1 MRIAVMAAGAVG
13 GYFGGRLAAAGHNVS
28 FVARGAHLEA
38 IRANG
43 LKIESPLGN
52 LRLNNVHAT
61 SDPKE
66 IGPVDVVLFAVK
78 LWDTE
83 TAAQAAR
90 PLVDANTRVITL
102 QNGVDSVERI
112 APILGADQ
120 TVGGSA
126 YIASV
131 IGAPGVISHTSQF
144 AKMVCGRIDGK
155 PDAQLAAFT
164 AAAKQAGIDITQ
176 SDSID
181 RERWEKFV
189 FLVGLSGATGAMR
202 MPLGPILSDPDT
214 RAFFK
219 SIMAEVIA
227 VARAKRVALDPDFLE
242 SRMTF
247 ADTAPPGMKSSLLHD
262 LERGNRIEIDWL
274 AGKVVALGRELGVP
288 TPANAAVYA
297 MLKLHRMGKS

>member
-13 GYFGGRLAAAGHNVS
+13 GYFGGRLAAAGHDVS
-28 FVARGAHLEA
+28 FIARGAQLEA
-38 IRANG
+38 IRKNG

-52 LRLNNVHAT
+52 LHLNNVRAT
-61 SDPKE
+61 SDPKD
-66 IGPVDVVLFAVK
+66 IGPVEVVLFAVK

-83 TAAQAAR
+83 IAAEKAK
-90 PLVDANTRVITL
+90 PLVGAQTRVITL

-112 APILGADQ
+112 APILGEDKVA
-120 TVGGSA
+120 GGAA

-164 AAAKQAGIDITQ
+164 AAAKEAGIDIAQ
-176 SDSID
+176 AENIN

-189 FLVGLSGATGAMR
+189 FLIGLSGATGATR
-202 MPLGPILSDPDT
+202 MSLGPILADPDT
-214 RAFFK
+214 RAFFR
-219 SIMAEVIA
+219 SLMEEVIA
-227 VARAKRVALDPDFLE
+227 LARAKGVTLAPDFLE
-242 SRMTF
+242 TRMKF
-247 ADTAPPGMKSSLLHD
+247 ADTAPPGMKASLLHD

-297 MLKLHRMGKS
+297 VLKLHRMGKT